1 MFKRTKLS
9 ASLLLAF
16 GGGLLAASSPALAQ
30 QGLER
35 VEVTGSRI
43 ASPNAESPSP
53 LQVIT
58 AAEIAASGVTNLQ
71 DLLLKNPVF
80 GSPPLSRTNS
90 SFFTSG
96 AGQAL
101 IDLRNLGEERTLV
114 LVNGKRFVAG
124 VPGSS
129 AVDLNSIPT
138 EFIERV
144 EILTGGMSSLY
155 GSDAVA
161 GVVNIILKRDFEGVA
176 LNAHVGQSEF
186 GDNKTKRFGIT
197 FGATAAEGK
206 GNVMG
211 YVGYSDEGSVL
222 GKDRKMSATDSLSLA
237 LLTGDVKDIFTRF
250 EPFYS
255 SFAPQGRFFYDPD
268 GAGPLGNAS
277 VTFDRNGNLIPFS
290 TNGPAGDGVGATGFN
305 RSAYRYIAVPVE
317 RFLFS
322 TKGDYAVT
330 DKHQAFFEATY
341 SAATVTAAREPFPLD
356 AGADIYNGARIP
368 AEFLVNGVVQR
379 NPLIPQALFNLMTD
393 SDGDGLRDYSFTR
406 RLAEVGARRE
416 TVERDL
422 FRYVVGMRGEVTPSI
437 NYEVYAG
444 YGMTKELQTGNGQV
458 NVLSFRNALEA
469 IPGPDGT
476 PICRDPLAQAQ
487 GCVPINV
494 FGYDTISPEAFA
506 YINAPSS
513 LNTKVTQKLYGA
525 SLSGEPF
532 AVPAGKVGVAAG
544 LEYRSES
551 SRSEFDAL
559 SQAGLNAGNVS
570 PNTYGDF
577 SVSEAFVEARVPLVK
592 DLPFAKRLD
601 FSAAVRAAS
610 YSTVGGTTSWNAGFE
625 WAPVTDVKVRAT
637 RSLATRAPNINEL
650 FTAPSENF
658 EGANDP
664 CEGVTATSTG
674 EYDARCRAN
683 PAVAANIAAN
693 GAFTVTQADRQ
704 GVGGFDRG
712 NPNLGEEEGKSYTFG
727 IVWTP
732 ASVKNLA
739 LTFDYFNVK
748 ISDAIVSTPRQFIV
762 NQCYSAAGD
771 ASFCQFLRRRPN
783 DTGTNSIGSLDEVD
797 SATSNSG
804 GLVTEGIDLT
814 ASYGLNV
821 GPGRLDGR
829 VAYTYLMEGYSI
841 PLPGAAKDYFRGEFG
856 APKHKANLTLVY
868 KWGDFSLTNSTTVQ
882 GKQSF
887 YDDVLAGFGKP
898 KNSVG
903 VKEKIYN
910 DVQLT
915 YAPTKGT
922 EVYFGVDNLFDT
934 KAPYIDS
941 NLSANDTIGSQT
953 FASSYDPIGRRYY
966 AGLRMKF

>member
-16 GGGLLAASSPALAQ
+16 GGGLIGVSYPVLAQ
-30 QGLER
+30 QALDR

-58 AAEIAASGVTNLQ
+58 SEEIAASGVTNLQ

-90 SFFTSG
+90 SFFTTG

-101 IDLRNLGEERTLV
+101 IDLRNLGEARTLV
-114 LVNGKRFVAG
+114 LVNGKRFVSG

-144 EILTGGMSSLY
+144 EILTGGASSVY

-161 GVVNIILKRDFEGVA
+161 GVVNIILKRDFEGLA
-176 LNAHVGQSEF
+176 FSAQVGQSEY
-186 GDNKTKRFGIT
+186 GDNKSKRFGVT
-197 FGATAAEGK
+197 FGATAAEGR

-211 YVGYSDEGSVL
+211 YIGYSDEGSVL
-222 GKDRKMSATDSLSLA
+222 AKDRKMSATDNLSLSLF
-237 LLTGDVKDIFTRF
+237 TGEVSDIFTRL

-255 SFAPQGRFFYDPD
+255 SFAPQGRFF
-268 GAGPLGNAS
+268 LGGSNY
-277 VTFDRNGNLIPFS
+277 TFDRDGNIIPFS

-305 RSAYRYIAVPVE
+305 RSAFRYIAVPVE

-322 TKGDYAVT
+322 SKGDYAIT

-341 SAATVTAAREPFPLD
+341 SAASVKAGREPYPLD
-356 AGADIYNGARIP
+356 SVTDIYNGGRTP
-368 AEFLVNGVVQR
+368 AEFLVNGVAQR
-379 NPLIPQALFNLMTD
+379 NPLIPQALFDLMTD
-393 SDGDGLRDYSFTR
+393 TDGDGLRDYTFTR
-406 RLAEVGARRE
+406 RMAEFGTRNE

-422 FRYVVGMRGEVTPSI
+422 FRYVVGLKGEVTSSI

-444 YGMTKELQTGNGQV
+444 YGMTKELQVGNGQV
-458 NVLSFRNALEA
+458 NVLNFKNALEA
-469 IPGPDGT
+469 IIGPDGT

-487 GCVPINV
+487 GCVPVNV
-494 FGYDTISPEAFA
+494 FGFDAISPEAAA
-506 YINAPSS
+506 YIRAPSS
-513 LNTKVTQKLYGA
+513 LNTKVTQKIYGA
-525 SLSGEPF
+525 SLSGEPLK
-532 AVPAGKVGVAAG
+532 APAGPIGVAAG
-544 LEYRSES
+544 VEYRSET
-551 SRSEFDAL
+551 SRAEFDAL
-559 SQAGLNAGNVS
+559 SQAGLNAGNVQ

-577 SVSEAFVEARVPLVK
+577 SVSEAFVETRVPLIK
-592 DLPFAKRLD
+592 DQPFAKRLD

-610 YSTVGGTTSWNAGFE
+610 YSTVGGTTSWNAGLE
-625 WAPVTDVKVRAT
+625 WAPVNDVKVRAT
-637 RSLATRAPNINEL
+637 RSLATRAPNISEL

-658 EGANDP
+658 EGAIDP

-674 EYDARCRAN
+674 EFDDRCRAD
-683 PAVAANIAAN
+683 PSVAANIAAN
-693 GAFTVTQADRQ
+693 GSFTLTQADRQ
-704 GVGGFDRG
+704 GVGGFDSG
-712 NPNLGEEEGKSYTFG
+712 NPDLKEEEGKTWTLG

-732 ASVKNLA
+732 SSIKNLA
-739 LTFDYFNVK
+739 LTLDYFNVE
-748 ISDAIVSTPRQFIV
+748 IDDGIVPLPRQFIAQ
-762 NQCYSAAGD
+762 QCYSSAGD
-771 ASFCQFLRRRPN
+771 ASFCDLIRRRPA
-783 DTGTNSIGSLDEVD
+783 DTGTNSIGSLDEID
-797 SATSNSG
+797 SPTFNSG
-804 GLVTEGIDLT
+804 GIVTEGIDIT

-829 VAYTYLMEGYSI
+829 LAYTYLLEGYEV
-841 PLPGAAKDYFRGEFG
+841 PTPGADRNYFRGEFG

-898 KNSVG
+898 RNSVG

-910 DVQLT
+910 DMQLT
-915 YAPTKGT
+915 YAPAKGT
-922 EVYFGVDNLFDT
+922 EVYFGIDNVFDT
-934 KAPYIDS
+934 KAPYIDG
-941 NLSANDTIGSQT
+941 NLAAQDTIGSNT